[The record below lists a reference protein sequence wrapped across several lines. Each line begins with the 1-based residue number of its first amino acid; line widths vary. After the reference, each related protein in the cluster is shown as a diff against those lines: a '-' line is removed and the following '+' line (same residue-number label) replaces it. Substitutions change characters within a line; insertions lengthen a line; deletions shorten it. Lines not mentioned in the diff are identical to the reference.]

1 MNILLNFF
9 AFIGRFVTNIL
20 ASVGEFGFFLLVVLK
35 NFSTPF
41 YFKNIVKNFL
51 EIGFFSLPVVF
62 LTALFSGMVLALQ
75 SYIGFAKFSAESVIA
90 NVVVVS
96 LTRELAPVLCALM
109 VAGRIASSIAAEIGT
124 MRVSEQ
130 VDALYTMKIN
140 SIKYLIVPRIIAALV
155 ALPILVLFSDIIG
168 VMGGFLVAFFKLGFN
183 PYIYI
188 QNTYDFVNFMDVI
201 SGIVKAAVFGFIIAF
216 MGCYFGYHTNK
227 GAEGVGKATTNSV
240 VLSSILIFIFDYIIT
255 LFFFKV

>member
-1 MNILLNFF
+1 
-9 AFIGRFVTNIL
+9 
-20 ASVGEFGFFLLVVLK
+20 
-35 NFSTPF
+35 
-41 YFKNIVKNFL
+41 
-51 EIGFFSLPVVF
+51 
-62 LTALFSGMVLALQ
+62 
-75 SYIGFAKFSAESVIA
+75 
-90 NVVVVS
+90 
-96 LTRELAPVLCALM
+96 
-109 VAGRIASSIAAEIGT
+109 
-124 MRVSEQ
+124 
-130 VDALYTMKIN
+130 
-140 SIKYLIVPRIIAALV
+140 
-155 ALPILVLFSDIIG
+155 LFSDIIG